1 MKTKTRILTA
11 ILASLL
17 VTSAAVI
24 GVSAAKESQSEIHPI
39 VTVEG
44 KTVKFPDQ
52 LFSKLNTIIKND
64 RTLVPIRFIAESLG
78 YDVEWNAEDNAAVI
92 DDGRIFLYIGT
103 QRAVIDGVET
113 ELDVASELIAD
124 RTMVPLRV
132 VAETLTLS

>member
-17 VTSAAVI
+17 VASAAVI
-24 GVSAAKESQSEIHPI
+24 GVSATKTNQSETHPI

-52 LFSKLNTIIKND
+52 QPIIKND

-78 YDVEWNAEDNAAVI
+78 TMWN
-92 DDGRIFLYIGT
+92 GT
-103 QRAVIDGVET
+103 P
-113 ELDVASELIAD
+113 
-124 RTMVPLRV
+124 RTTPP
-132 VAETLTLS
+132 